1 MQNLHF
7 FCKVPVLLAKT
18 GRFRCIRLLPPP
30 GFSRAERFDLKPP
43 GLQLRAG
50 DTRLPGNAALCRAR
64 FIKPLNR
71 CCLILVRILPS
82 MVSRLV
88 PLSWTGVKYP
98 SVRKQGRSSAPE
110 TGQFLEAPHCWFRA
124 QMTGCSGRY
133 ECVLKI
139 PIHMDR
145 QLLNKKEKLTMR
157 LTSFTDF
164 GLRALMRMAGDP
176 DKPLST
182 AALADEFQIS
192 RNHLTKAVA
201 TLSSAGIVETRR
213 GGGGGASLARPANE
227 LRLGD
232 IVILLEQRSALVECF
247 QPDGGACVLT
257 PECRLKGYLKQARGR
272 FIEDLNRYTLAD
284 CALSSPR
291 EPRHGDHV

>member
-88 PLSWTGVKYP
+88 PLSWTRVKYP
-98 SVRKQGRSSAPE
+98 SVRKQGRSPPGASPDNRAMPRRSTRPCPVSGPVRGGSCHSARGKNRLPK
-110 TGQFLEAPHCWFRA
+110 
-124 QMTGCSGRY
+124 GRFN
-133 ECVLKI
+133 
-139 PIHMDR
+139 
-145 QLLNKKEKLTMR
+145 LLPKVFPVILHRK
-157 LTSFTDF
+157 
-164 GLRALMRMAGDP
+164 
-176 DKPLST
+176 
-182 AALADEFQIS
+182 
-192 RNHLTKAVA
+192 KAVTA
-201 TLSSAGIVETRR
+201 LDTAIVECIQEQGAGFRSLAEDIDTTAPASRLLFYVMADPRKRPRR
-213 GGGGGASLARPANE
+213 NGGTEWTALPTAGWLPPVAAPGVRKSRVLPGGGGSWVSCAALTHFCVAFF
-227 LRLGD
+227 LRF
-232 IVILLEQRSALVECF
+232 VSF
-247 QPDGGACVLT
+247 QIFVPGNTLT
-257 PECRLKGYLKQARGR
+257 PLINFFPTE
-272 FIEDLNRYTLAD
+272 I
-284 CALSSPR
+284 
-291 EPRHGDHV
+291 